1 VAGRAGGVKFEYDV
15 QTHQRHGLGPRG
27 SDLDKVT
34 AKGWY
39 VSGTYLLTGEE
50 KRLSAPVVPTHLLA
64 PIAGQWGPGAWE
76 LGIRYADLSFSS
88 DDPVNFFDG
97 NLTRIPGGGRTA
109 ENGAEALTLGVTWYP
124 NTHTRLM
131 LNSTTYW
138 YDNALGTPY
147 SCPHTCTTNSL
158 GNLQRGHETS
168 WEILSRVQFWW

>member
-76 LGIRYADLSFSS
+76 LAMRYTDQKFTS
-88 DDPVNFFDG
+88 DGPVNFYNG
-97 NLTRIPGGGRTA
+97 KLTGFPGGGTTA
-109 ENGAEALTLGVTWYP
+109 ENGVRAFTLGVNWYL
-124 NTHTRLM
+124 NAQTRVM
-131 LNSTTYW
+131 LNSETYW
-138 YDNALGTPY
+138 YEAL
-147 SCPHTCTTNSL
+147 
-158 GNLQRGHETS
+158 
-168 WEILSRVQFWW
+168 V